1 MKQSVTLRG
10 TKEGYHLLL
19 DDRAAFENILDDL
32 EILLTNLKNKKTAA
46 GESEEILE
54 IIISTGSRRLNE
66 KEKTI
71 ITEKIES
78 KQLFEIK
85 KFESDVVEIS
95 QALGWHERNQ
105 TKIETKNVRSGQTLS
120 VAGNLLLLGD
130 IHQGGIVKA
139 GGSIIVL
146 GQLKGLAQAGAEGD
160 DRSIVV
166 ANFQYNSQIRIG
178 ENVHIIE
185 KNDPA
190 DSPEEE
196 KNNPLKVA
204 YMNDLHILEFT
215 ELKNIGKLRPELGN
229 VVGRLE

>member
-54 IIISTGSRRLNE
+54 IIILTGSRRLNE

-95 QALGWHERNQ
+95 QALEWHERNQ

-139 GGSIIVL
+139 
-146 GQLKGLAQAGAEGD
+146 
-160 DRSIVV
+160 
-166 ANFQYNSQIRIG
+166 
-178 ENVHIIE
+178 
-185 KNDPA
+185 
-190 DSPEEE
+190 
-196 KNNPLKVA
+196 
-204 YMNDLHILEFT
+204 
-215 ELKNIGKLRPELGN
+215 
-229 VVGRLE
+229 